1 MISGKYVDVSVYQ
14 KAKKGNHFCGDS
26 YFFVEEDQI
35 FLGVLADGLGSGE
48 IAKESSQAVIDI
60 VRQHKYKTVKEII
73 EICNKRLI
81 GMRGAV
87 MGILKIDFMDQTFT
101 FSSIGNIGIIVLEHG
116 VKKKRNIPSS
126 GYLGSRYRG
135 VKVMT
140 EKLKKDTN
148 FIVFSDGVMDKELSQ
163 CFFKDYNVDR
173 ITEAYAHYSDNTR
186 QDDTTLL
193 AIRYK
198 GEKG

>member
-14 KAKKGNHFCGDS
+14 QSKKGNHLCGDS
-26 YFFVEEDQI
+26 YFFIEEDHM
-35 FLGVLADGLGSGE
+35 FLGVLADGLGSGA

-60 VRQHKYKTVKEII
+60 VKEHKFKTVKEIVDL
-73 EICNKRLI
+73 CNKKLL

-87 MGILKIDFMDQTFT
+87 MGILKLDFIDQTFT
-101 FSSIGNIGIIVLEHG
+101 FSSIGNTGIIILERG
-116 VKKKRNIPSS
+116 CKKKRNIPSS

-135 VKVMT
+135 VKAMT
-140 EKLKKDTN
+140 EKLTDGTN
-148 FIVFSDGVMDKELSQ
+148 FIVFSDGVKDKELSAYY
-163 CFFKDYNVDR
+163 FKDYNVEQ
-173 ITEAYAHYSDNTR
+173 ITDTYAQHSDGTR

>member
-14 KAKKGNHFCGDS
+14 KSKKGNHFCGDS
-26 YFFVEEDQI
+26 YFFIEEDQL

-48 IAKESSQAVIDI
+48 IAKESSQVVVDI
-60 VRQHKYKTVKEII
+60 VKQHKHQTVKEII
-73 EICNKRLI
+73 DLCNKQLV

-87 MGILKIDFMDQTFT
+87 MGILKIDFIDQSFT
-101 FSSIGNIGIIVLEHG
+101 FSSIGNIGIIILEQG
-116 VKKKRNIPSS
+116 CKKKRNIPSS

-140 EKLKKDTN
+140 EKLNDGTN
-148 FIVFSDGVMDKELSQ
+148 FIVFSDGVKDKELSAYY
-163 CFFKDYNVDR
+163 FKDYNVER
-173 ITEAYAHYSDNTR
+173 ITDAYKQNIHHTR
-186 QDDTTLL
+186 QDDTTLM

>member
-14 KAKKGNHFCGDS
+14 KSKKSNHLCGDS
-26 YFFVEEDQI
+26 YFFVEEDHI

-60 VRQHKYKTVKEII
+60 VKQHKYKTVKEII
-73 EICNKRLI
+73 ELCNKQLI

-87 MGILKIDFMDQTFT
+87 MGILKIDFISQNFT
-101 FSSIGNIGIIVLEHG
+101 FSSIGNIGIIILENG
-116 VKKKRNIPSS
+116 VKRRRNIPSA

-135 VKVMT
+135 VKVMR
-140 EKLKKDTN
+140 EKLSEGTN

-163 CFFKDYNVDR
+163 CFFQDYNVDR
-173 ITEAYAHYSDNTR
+173 ITEAYAHYSNNTR

-198 GEKG
+198 GEKD

>member
-14 KAKKGNHFCGDS
+14 KSKKGNHFCGDS
-26 YFFVEEDQI
+26 YFFIEEDQL

-48 IAKESSQAVIDI
+48 NAKESSQAVIDI
-60 VRQHKYKTVKEII
+60 VKQYKHQTVKEII
-73 EICNKRLI
+73 DLCNKQLV

-87 MGILKIDFMDQTFT
+87 MGILKIDFIDQTYT
-101 FSSIGNIGIIVLEHG
+101 FSSIGNIGIIILEQG
-116 VKKKRNIPSS
+116 CKKKRNIPSS

-140 EKLKKDTN
+140 EKLSDGTN
-148 FIVFSDGVMDKELSQ
+148 FIVFSDGVKDKELSAYY
-163 CFFKDYNVDR
+163 FTDYNVER
-173 ITEAYAHYSDNTR
+173 ITDLYAQNIDNTR
-186 QDDTTLL
+186 QDDTTLM

>member
-1 MISGKYVDVSVYQ
+1 M
-14 KAKKGNHFCGDS
+14 
-26 YFFVEEDQI
+26 ED
-35 FLGVLADGLGSGE
+35 
-48 IAKESSQAVIDI
+48 
-60 VRQHKYKTVKEII
+60 
-73 EICNKRLI
+73 
-81 GMRGAV
+81 
-87 MGILKIDFMDQTFT
+87 
-101 FSSIGNIGIIVLEHG
+101 G

-140 EKLKKDTN
+140 EKLKKATN

-163 CFFKDYNVDR
+163 YFFKDYNVGR

-186 QDDTTLL
+186 QDDTTLM

>member
-14 KAKKGNHFCGDS
+14 KSKKGNHFCGDS
-26 YFFVEEDQI
+26 YFFIEEDQM

-60 VRQHKYKTVKEII
+60 VQQHKYKTVKQII
-73 EICNKRLI
+73 DLCNKQLI

-87 MGILKIDFMDQTFT
+87 MGILKIDFVDQTFT
-101 FSSIGNIGIIVLEHG
+101 FSSIGNIGIIILEKG
-116 VKKKRNIPSS
+116 CKKKRNIPSS

-140 EKLKKDTN
+140 EKLSEGTN
-148 FIVFSDGVMDKELSQ
+148 FIVFSDGVKDKELSEYY
-163 CFFKDYNVDR
+163 FKDYKVER
-173 ITEAYAHYSDNTR
+173 ITDAYAQYSDSAR
-186 QDDTTLL
+186 QDDTTLM